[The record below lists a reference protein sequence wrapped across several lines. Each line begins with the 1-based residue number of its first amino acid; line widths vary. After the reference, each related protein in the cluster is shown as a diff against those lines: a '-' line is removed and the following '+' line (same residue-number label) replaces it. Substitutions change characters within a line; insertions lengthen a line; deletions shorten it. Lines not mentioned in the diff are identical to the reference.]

1 MASVIAPESNLEW
14 PAVDLRRLDAI
25 VEECRQETGR
35 EEISPPVE
43 TEIVVPSV
51 SLTQETQK
59 EESRYVDPDEVI
71 DVFEQEERNM
81 LGIQEMEAETDS
93 SSDDEEEF
101 LPYDLMETPTVSSI
115 LHLDEVASSL
125 SSDDFSKRE
134 SSWAVVAGA
143 GSQRPV

>member
-1 MASVIAPESNLEW
+1 M
-14 PAVDLRRLDAI
+14 
-25 VEECRQETGR
+25 
-35 EEISPPVE
+35 
-43 TEIVVPSV
+43 
-51 SLTQETQK
+51 
-59 EESRYVDPDEVI
+59 VDPDEVI

-134 SSWAVVAGA
+134 SSWQSLRELVRSDPCDVTTNPFRSARCARTEWHSGMYGLLEPVERHSFSLRRKTD
-143 GSQRPV
+143 GSGDGGGVSLRSEE